1 VRRPPDIER
10 LYIDFDG
17 FFASVE
23 QQMHP
28 HLRGRPVGVVPF
40 KDAVHTCVI
49 ACSRE
54 AKLRGVKNVMDIK
67 EARAICPDIIFVP
80 QSPDLYRR
88 AHNALLSEIT
98 AVIPIDA
105 VKSIDEITC
114 RVSPS
119 EQADPRALGLR
130 IKKRIADNIGPFIT
144 CSVGFAANRQLAK
157 MASKTSKPNGN
168 MVWHPD
174 DMPGPLLKLTLRDIP
189 GIGERMEQRLM
200 RFGITSMAALLAT
213 QPKHMRKLWGNVTG
227 ERLWYAL
234 HGYDVQT
241 PPSGRAMYGHSRVL
255 PPDHRTPEHAKAAS
269 RLLLVKA
276 ARRIRRDGWN
286 AGRLWL
292 WLDLMDDGSLSR
304 GAWLPAVHDDQ
315 AVLAA
320 LGRLWEEAKSRLP
333 RRARIICLGVTL
345 LDLTP
350 ASERQL
356 DILLNDDKQRL
367 RCENA
372 TTAIDALNRKYGR
385 TLVSIGPWTPP
396 PGGYAGGKISYT
408 RIPRAEDFW

>member
-1 VRRPPDIER
+1 MRRPLDIER

-28 HLRGRPVGVVPF
+28 HLRGKPVGVVPF

-54 AKLRGVKNVMDIK
+54 AKLRGVKNVMNIE
-67 EARAICPDIIFVP
+67 EARELCPGIILVP

-88 AHNALLSEIT
+88 AHNALLSEIS

-105 VKSIDEITC
+105 VKSIDELTC

-119 EQADPRALGLR
+119 ERADPQALGLR
-130 IKKRIADNIGPFIT
+130 IKKRIADNIGPLIT
-144 CSVGFAANRQLAK
+144 CSIGFAANRQLAK

-168 MVWHPD
+168 MVWHPH

-200 RFGITSMAALLAT
+200 RFGITSMAELLAT

-241 PPSGRAMYGHSRVL
+241 PPSGRGMYGHSRVL

-292 WLDLMDDGSLSR
+292 WLELIGEVPVSR

-320 LGRLWEEAKSRLP
+320 LERLWEEAKLRLP